1 MIQKKLLKIKN
12 VAYSSVARARL
23 PVGTRCVGLFRENQA
38 GTNIPQSTYNPQSTD
53 IQTFSSKYLKY
64 FVPSVNNLMSMFDI
78 F

>member
-38 GTNIPQSTYNPQSTD
+38 GTNIPQSTDNP
-53 IQTFSSKYLKY
+53 SKYRH
-64 FVPSVNNLMSMFDI
+64 SDI
-78 F
+78 FFQIFEIFGSFCQQPNVDV